1 MFMQKTN
8 ALQLRQNMG
17 GLIEKLRATG
27 EPILLE
33 KDRVPVGVII
43 SIDDYKKRFVDVDA
57 DIARREIVEK
67 IKAAKIKLP
76 KGKSSLDL
84 IRDLRTGAEQ

>member
-1 MFMQKTN
+1 MQKTN

-17 GLIEKLRATG
+17 ALIDKLRATG

-33 KDRVPVGVII
+33 KDRTPVGVII
-43 SIDDYKKRFVDVDA
+43 SIDDYKKRFVDIDA
-57 DIARREIVEK
+57 DIARKEIIEK

-84 IRDLRTGAEQ
+84 IRDLRAGAER

>member
-1 MFMQKTN
+1 MQKTN

-17 GLIEKLRATG
+17 ALIEKLRATG

-33 KDRVPVGVII
+33 KDRTPVGVII
-43 SIDDYKKRFVDVDA
+43 SIDDYKKRFVDIDA
-57 DIARREIVEK
+57 DIARKEIIEK

-84 IRDLRTGAEQ
+84 IRELRSGAEQ